1 VKSVNTVPSKKE
13 LIRPTVEALKSLGG
27 SGTNRE
33 ISGAVIEALRIP
45 DEVASVPHRETG
57 NQTRLENN
65 LAWARTCLARSG
77 IVENVGRGVWAIVPD
92 KQDAAI
98 DADEIFRNATRRAT
112 TKDPASSGDKP
123 SDEDDGVESWRVDLS
138 QVLTEILSPAAFER
152 LAQRML
158 RESGFTKVEVTGKS
172 GDGGIDG
179 KGIATVNDLISFPV
193 IFQCKRYKNPVPVG
207 DIRNFRG
214 SMTATDKGLF
224 ITTSSFT
231 RGAQKEATRPGVTP
245 IDLIDGEQLMDKLK
259 ELRIGIAVETK
270 TVEVVTINKDWYAK
284 L

>member
-1 VKSVNTVPSKKE
+1 MNTVPSIKE
-13 LIRPTVEALKSLGG
+13 SIRPTVDALKSLGG
-27 SGTNRE
+27 SGTNQE
-33 ISGAVIEALRIP
+33 IRGVVIDALDIP
-45 DEVASVPHRETG
+45 DEIASISNREKS
-57 NQTRLENN
+57 NRTRLEFR
-65 LAWARTCLARSG
+65 LSWARTYLLRVG

-92 KQDAAI
+92 KQDATI
-98 DADEIFRNATRRAT
+98 DVDEIYKSALAK
-112 TKDPASSGDKP
+112 TKSPVSTEDELSEE
-123 SDEDDGVESWRVDLS
+123 DEDVEPWRAELS
-138 QVLTEILSPAAFER
+138 QVLTETLSFDAFER

-179 KGIATVNDLISFPV
+179 KGIATVNGIISFPV
-193 IFQCKRYKNPVPVG
+193 IFQCKHYKKTSVPAG

-214 SMTATDKGLF
+214 AMTATDKGLF
-224 ITTSSFT
+224 ITTSTFT
-231 RGAQKEATRPGVTP
+231 RGAQKEAIRPGVTP

-270 TVEVVTINKDWYAK
+270 TVEVVTVNKDWYAK

>member
-1 VKSVNTVPSKKE
+1 MNTVPSKKE

-33 ISGAVIEALRIP
+33 ISGAVIEVLRIP
-45 DEVASVPHRETG
+45 DEIASKPHRETG
-57 NQTRLENN
+57 NQTRLEYN

-77 IVENVGRGVWAIVPD
+77 IVENAGRGVWAIVPD

-98 DADEIFRNATRRAT
+98 DEDEIYKSARRAK
-112 TKDPASSGDKP
+112 TKDPASSVAEDEP
-123 SDEDDGVESWRVDLS
+123 SDEDDDAASWRDELS
-138 QVLTEILSPAAFER
+138 QVLTETLSPGAFER
-152 LAQRML
+152 LAQRLL
-158 RESGFTKVEVTGKS
+158 RACGFTEVEVTGKS

-179 KGIATVNDLISFPV
+179 KGIAKVNDLISFPV
-193 IFQCKRYKNPVPVG
+193 IFQCKRYKSPVPAG

-214 SMTATDKGLF
+214 AMTATDKGLF
-224 ITTSSFT
+224 ITTSTFT
-231 RGAQKEATRPGVTP
+231 RGAQQEATRPGVTP

-270 TVEVVTINKDWYAK
+270 TVEVVTVNKDWYAK

>member
-1 VKSVNTVPSKKE
+1 MNTVPPTRE

-33 ISGAVIEALRIP
+33 IGGAVIEALRIP
-45 DEVASVPHRETG
+45 DEVASILHREKG
-57 NQTRLENN
+57 NRTKLEFH
-65 LAWARTCLARSG
+65 LSWARTYLARVG
-77 IVENVGRGVWAIVPD
+77 VVENVGRGVWAIVPD
-92 KQDAAI
+92 KQDAEI
-98 DADEIFRNATRRAT
+98 DADEIYKSALRAK
-112 TKDPASSGDKP
+112 TKDSTSSAAKDEL
-123 SDEDDGVESWRVDLS
+123 SDEDDEAESWRAELS
-138 QVLTEILSPAAFER
+138 QVLTETLSPGAFER

-193 IFQCKRYKNPVPVG
+193 IFQCKRYKNHPVPAG

-214 SMTATDKGLF
+214 AMNATDKGLF

-231 RGAQKEATRPGVTP
+231 GGAQKEATRPGVTP

-270 TVEVVTINKDWYAK
+270 TVEVVTVNKDWYAK

>member
-1 VKSVNTVPSKKE
+1 MNTVPSKKE
-13 LIRPTVEALKSLGG
+13 LIHPTVEALKSLGG

-33 ISGAVIEALRIP
+33 ICDAVIEALCIP
-45 DEVASVPHRETG
+45 DETANFPHRDTG
-57 NQTRLENN
+57 NQTRLEYN

-92 KQDAAI
+92 KSDATI
-98 DADEIFRNATRRAT
+98 DADKVYKSALQAK
-112 TKDPASSGDKP
+112 TKDPTSSAAEDEP
-123 SDEDDGVESWRVDLS
+123 SDEDDGVEAWRTELS
-138 QVLTEILSPAAFER
+138 QVLTETLSSDAFER
-152 LAQRML
+152 LAQRVL

-193 IFQCKRYKNPVPVG
+193 IFQCKRHKSPVPAG

-214 SMTATDKGLF
+214 AMAGRTDKGLF
-224 ITTSSFT
+224 ITTSTFT
-231 RGAQKEATRPGVTP
+231 RDAQKEATRDGVPP

-270 TVEVVTINKDWYAK
+270 TVEVVTVNKDWYAK